1 MAEAPWTG
9 KRDEA
14 AWPGLGAVDD
24 CRGCRLTCVS
34 VIGAA
39 TRMAPRLIKP
49 SEAELAVR
57 GGGGGGAVTE
67 GRAAWAG
74 RDMI

>member
-1 MAEAPWTG
+1 M
-9 KRDEA
+9 
-14 AWPGLGAVDD
+14 
-24 CRGCRLTCVS
+24 
-34 VIGAA
+34 GAA

-49 SEAELAVR
+49 SEEEALAVR
-57 GGGGGGAVTE
+57 GGGGGGGGAVAE